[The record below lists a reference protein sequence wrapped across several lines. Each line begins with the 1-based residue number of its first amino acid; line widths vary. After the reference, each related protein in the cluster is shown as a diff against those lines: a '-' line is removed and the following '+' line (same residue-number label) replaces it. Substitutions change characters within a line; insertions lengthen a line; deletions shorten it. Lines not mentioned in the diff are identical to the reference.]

1 MNRSP
6 LFALGLALLTLAGL
20 AFGVPAA
27 ADPSTSTTISAHEV
41 LPAEVYVQ
49 ALASRV
55 MGVLASTRSDA
66 EKEHLIRSM
75 IDSDLDGDAIA
86 KYTLGSLW
94 RSATPEEFGE
104 FVTLLKEYASSF
116 YQGRLNEYSGAKVTV
131 SGSVASGK
139 RAVVVGSTV
148 SNLKSGDPVQ
158 IDWLVVRTGES
169 FKLIDFRFQGVWIAR
184 SWGDQ
189 FASIISKNGGKFSAL
204 NEHLKLQVATA
215 Q

>member
-6 LFALGLALLTLAGL
+6 LLALGLALSLAGL
-20 AFGVPAA
+20 ALGGPAA
-27 ADPSTSTTISAHEV
+27 SDAGTSTSISAHEV
-41 LPAEVYVQ
+41 LPAEAYVQ
-49 ALASRV
+49 GLANRV
-55 MGVLASTRSDA
+55 MGVLAGTRSDGD
-66 EKEHLIRSM
+66 KEHLIRSM

-94 RSATPEEFGE
+94 RTATPAEFGE

-116 YQGRLNEYSGAKVTV
+116 YQGRLNEYSGAKVTA
-131 SGSVASGK
+131 SGSVASGT

-158 IDWLVVRTGES
+158 IDWLVVRADEN

-189 FASIISKNGGKFSAL
+189 FASIVSKNGGKFSAL
-204 NEHLKLQVATA
+204 NDHLKLQVASA
-215 Q
+215 K

>member
-6 LFALGLALLTLAGL
+6 LFALGLALFTLAGL
-20 AFGVPAA
+20 ALGAPAA
-27 ADPSTSTTISAHEV
+27 ADTSTSATISAHEV
-41 LPAEVYVQ
+41 QPAEAYVQ
-49 ALASRV
+49 ELANRV
-55 MGVLASTRSDA
+55 MGVLASTRGDA

-75 IDSDLDGDAIA
+75 IDTDLDGDAIA

-94 RSATPEEFGE
+94 RSATPEEFSE
-104 FVTLLKEYASSF
+104 FVVLLKEYASSF

-131 SGSVASGK
+131 SGSLANGK
-139 RAVVVGSTV
+139 RAVVVGTTV
-148 SNLKSGDPVQ
+148 SNLKGNDPVQ
-158 IDWLVVRTGES
+158 IDWLVVRAGES

-189 FASIISKNGGKFSAL
+189 FASIVSKNGGKFSAL
-204 NEHLKLQVATA
+204 NEHLKIQVASA